1 MARKEERKGARKG
14 VKKGAQKKE
23 VKKEARKEVK
33 KEAPKGA
40 QQGKLKLGLY
50 WAASCGGCEIA
61 IVELREKILDL
72 DAAADILF
80 WPVAVDIKYKDV
92 EAMPDRHMDVCL
104 FNGAIRTSENEHMA
118 HLLRRKSK
126 VLVAFGSC
134 AHEGCIPG
142 LANLFDRQS
151 IFEYV
156 YLKSPSRDN
165 PTNAVPQTSYQMP
178 EGEIHIP
185 KFYNTVKTLRQ
196 VEDVDY
202 FVPGC
207 PPQAPQIWAVIEAIL
222 AGNLPP
228 KGSVVGANEK
238 TVCDECKHERKEKRI
253 KKFYRV
259 HEIIPDSKECLFDQ
273 GIICAGPATRGGCGA
288 LCTTVDI
295 PCRGC
300 YGPPPNV
307 TDQGASLLAAVA
319 SVVDADTEEEAARI
333 VGEIADP
340 IGTFYR
346 FSLPSSLL
354 HRSKLEIRD

>member
-1 MARKEERKGARKG
+1 MAD
-14 VKKGAQKKE
+14 
-23 VKKEARKEVK
+23 
-33 KEAPKGA
+33 
-40 QQGKLKLGLY
+40 KLKLALY

-61 IVELREKILDL
+61 IVELREKILIVDQV
-72 DAAADILF
+72 ADILF
-80 WPVAVDIKYKDV
+80 WPVAVDTKYKDV
-92 EAMPDRHMDVCL
+92 EAMPDKHIDVCL
-104 FNGAIRTSENEHMA
+104 FNGAIRTSENEHLA
-118 HLLRRKSK
+118 HLLRKKSK

-142 LANLFDRQS
+142 LGNLFDRQS
-151 IFEYV
+151 IFERV
-156 YLKSPSRDN
+156 YLEAPSVDN
-165 PTNAVPQTSYQMP
+165 PQGILPQISNQVP

-185 KFYNTVKTLRQ
+185 KFYNTVKTLGQ

-202 FVPGC
+202 FLPGC
-207 PPQAPQIWAVIEAIL
+207 PPQPHQIWAVIEAIL

-228 KGSVVGANEK
+228 KGSVVGATDK
-238 TVCDECKHERKEKRI
+238 TVCDECKHKREEKRI
-253 KKFYRV
+253 KKFYRLY
-259 HEIIPDSKECLFDQ
+259 EIIPDTTQCLFDQ

-288 LCTTVDI
+288 LCPQVNM

-300 YGPPPNV
+300 YGPAPHQI
-307 TDQGASLLAAVA
+307 DQGAALLSAVS

-354 HRSKLEIRD
+354 HRVRLNEGGKVA

>member
-1 MARKEERKGARKG
+1 MASTKGTKS
-14 VKKGAQKKE
+14 
-23 VKKEARKEVK
+23 
-33 KEAPKGA
+33 
-40 QQGKLKLGLY
+40 GKLKLGLY

-80 WPVAVDIKYKDV
+80 WPCAMDFKYKDV
-92 EAMPDRHMDVCL
+92 EAMPDDHMDVCL
-104 FNGAIRTSENEHMA
+104 FNGSIRTSENEHLA
-118 HLLRRKSK
+118 HLLRQKSK

-151 IFEYV
+151 IFERA
-156 YLKSPSRDN
+156 YLEVPSVDN
-165 PTNAVPQTSYQMP
+165 PQGVLPQTSYHLP
-178 EGEIHIP
+178 EGEVEIP
-185 KFYNTVKTLRQ
+185 KFYNTVKTLSQ

-207 PPQAPQIWAVIEAIL
+207 PPQAPQIWAVVEAIL

-228 KGSVVGANEK
+228 KGSVVGAGEK
-238 TVCDECKHERKEKRI
+238 TVCDECKHEREEKHI
-253 KKFYRV
+253 KKFYRP
-259 HEIIPDSKECLFDQ
+259 HEIIPDSKQCLLDQ
-273 GIICAGPATRGGCGA
+273 GIICAGPATRSGCGA
-288 LCTTVDI
+288 LCPTVDM

-307 TDQGASLLAAVA
+307 IDQGAALLSAVA

-333 VGEIADP
+333 VGEIVDP
-340 IGTFYR
+340 VGTFYR
-346 FSLPSSLL
+346 FGLPGSLL
-354 HRSKLEIRD
+354 HRSRLAEQ

>member
-1 MARKEERKGARKG
+1 MAQNE
-14 VKKGAQKKE
+14 
-23 VKKEARKEVK
+23 
-33 KEAPKGA
+33 
-40 QQGKLKLGLY
+40 KLKLGLY

-80 WPVAVDIKYKDV
+80 WPCAMDFKYKDV
-92 EAMPDRHMDVCL
+92 EAMPDGHIDVCL
-104 FNGAIRTSENEHMA
+104 FNGAIRNSENEHLA
-118 HLLRRKSK
+118 HLLRQKSK

-151 IFEYV
+151 IFERV
-156 YLKSPSRDN
+156 YLETPSTDN
-165 PTNAVPQTSYQMP
+165 PEGILPQTSYQLP
-178 EGEIHIP
+178 EGEVEIP
-185 KFYNTVKTLRQ
+185 RFYNTVKTLRQ

-222 AGNLPP
+222 GGNLPP

-238 TVCDECKHERKEKRI
+238 TVCDECKHKREEKRI
-253 KKFYRV
+253 KKFYRP
-259 HEIIPDSKECLFDQ
+259 HEIIPDSEQCLFDQ
-273 GIICAGPATRGGCGA
+273 GIVCAGPATRGGCGA
-288 LCTTVDI
+288 LCPTVDM

-307 TDQGASLLAAVA
+307 VDQGAALLSAVA

-333 VGEIADP
+333 VGEIVDP
-340 IGTFYR
+340 VGTFYR
-346 FSLPSSLL
+346 FGLPSSLL
-354 HRSKLEIRD
+354 HRAKTSASPRPEARPEGSVEPLD